1 MSSGREQPGNEAM
14 MRRCDVSA
22 IDFCIYNN
30 MRTGAIYGCCR
41 GRSARRH
48 AGTRAAPRG
57 PRPARRRAAGP
68 GARRGGQRNGPTAS
82 PIDCAHSDPAAC
94 STTLRTL
101 AYSGAH
107 GTAPWAGLDPRAR
120 LDRSDLAAHRACAAR
135 KIAQHSSR
143 YLYSLRPRV
152 TVAAAPTEP
161 DPTTHDREMNP
172 HCCADALPAPSIHEA
187 QACCEWQAPL
197 SRGTLGRREHPSQR
211 RR

>member
-1 MSSGREQPGNEAM
+1 
-14 MRRCDVSA
+14 MRCQC

-48 AGTRAAPRG
+48 ARAAPRG
-57 PRPARRRAAGP
+57 APAPAARSRPGRAA
-68 GARRGGQRNGPTAS
+68 RGQRNGPTAS

-152 TVAAAPTEP
+152 TVAAAPTKP

-187 QACCEWQAPL
+187 HACCEWQAPL
-197 SRGTLGRREHPSQR
+197 SRGTLGLREHPSQR